1 MRKFVLVANST
12 TDETGE
18 YYEKNEIRC
27 APLSFTMDGRTVR
40 EDFGKTIPF
49 PEFYDNL
56 RAGKLSQ
63 TSQATMEEY
72 QEHFRAACREG
83 MDVLYVGFSSGLSG
97 SFQAGCIAAAE
108 VREEFPDRVIRCVDS
123 LAAAG
128 GEGLLVERARQLRD
142 AGYTADEAGDAIE
155 VLRLKV
161 IHLVTVNDL
170 KHLWRGGRVSKS
182 AAIVGSLIG
191 IKPMIYVDDA
201 GKLQVCGKI
210 RGRKKALDKLVETA
224 LAQVVERDT
233 PMRISHG
240 DCEEDARYVADKLQA
255 AGLQTEIR
263 MLDTVI
269 GSHTGPGVMTVFF
282 VGSKR
287 GPF

>member
-1 MRKFVLVANST
+1 M
-12 TDETGE
+12 
-18 YYEKNEIRC
+18 
-27 APLSFTMDGRTVR
+27 TV
-40 EDFGKTIPF
+40 D
-49 PEFYDNL
+49 
-56 RAGKLSQ
+56 
-63 TSQATMEEY
+63 
-72 QEHFRAACREG
+72 
-83 MDVLYVGFSSGLSG
+83 
-97 SFQAGCIAAAE
+97 
-108 VREEFPDRVIRCVDS
+108 
-123 LAAAG
+123 
-128 GEGLLVERARQLRD
+128 
-142 AGYTADEAGDAIE
+142 
-155 VLRLKV
+155 
-161 IHLVTVNDL
+161 DL

-182 AAIVGSLIG
+182 AAVVGSLIG